1 MKIKIY
7 MGNNPGE
14 GNIMLDRALSRTM
27 DQLSHPTFR
36 RVFFL
41 GTLSATIVLFITLFS
56 LWTFWPAG
64 TFTGWDWLDD
74 ILMQWELLAKFAVY
88 APVAVLGTYF
98 LFPPLAITAMGL
110 LLDSVIEAVEE
121 EYYPDRP
128 AVRKISVGETVV
140 MALKQGGVVL
150 LVNLLAMPLY
160 VLFFFISGGILS
172 LGLYLLINGYLIGRE
187 YFEMVAIR
195 FMPRQECRRLRA
207 SRHSKAILGG
217 MVVAG
222 LFLIPFANLIAP
234 VFGAALMTHLVHYS
248 LSRHSSGSE
257 N

>member
-1 MKIKIY
+1 
-7 MGNNPGE
+7 
-14 GNIMLDRALSRTM
+14 MLDRALSRTM
-27 DQLSHPTFR
+27 EQLSHPAFR

-41 GTLSATIVLFITLFS
+41 GTFTAIIVLFITLFS
-56 LWTFWPAG
+56 LWTLWPAG

-74 ILMQWELLAKFAVY
+74 ILMEWELLAKFAVY
-88 APVAVLGTYF
+88 APVAILGTYF
-98 LFPPLAITAMGL
+98 LFPPLAVTAMGL
-110 LLDSVIEAVEE
+110 LLDSIIEAVEE

-128 AVRKISVGETVV
+128 AVRKVSVGETVL

-150 LVNLLAMPLY
+150 LVNILAMPLY
-160 VLFFFISGGILS
+160 ILLFFMSGGILS
-172 LGLYLLINGYLIGRE
+172 LGLYLLINGYLFGRE

-195 FMPRQECRRLRA
+195 FMSRGEARRLRA

-234 VFGAALMTHLVHYS
+234 VFGAALMTHLVHYT
-248 LSRHSSGSE
+248 LNRHSSGPE

>member
-1 MKIKIY
+1 
-7 MGNNPGE
+7 
-14 GNIMLDRALSRTM
+14 MLDRALSRTM
-27 DQLSHPTFR
+27 EQLSHPTFR

-41 GTLSATIVLFITLFS
+41 GTFAAIVVLFITLFG
-56 LWTFWPAG
+56 LWHLWPTG
-64 TFTGWDWLDD
+64 TITGWEWLDD
-74 ILMQWELLAKFAVY
+74 LLMEWEFIAKFVVY

-110 LLDSVIEAVEE
+110 FLDSIIEAVEE

-128 AVRKISVGETVV
+128 AVRKVGVGETVL

-150 LVNLLAMPLY
+150 LVNLLALPLY
-160 VLFFFISGGILS
+160 ILFFTISGGILS
-172 LGLYLLINGYLIGRE
+172 LGLYLLINGYLFGRE

-207 SRHSKAILGG
+207 SRHSKAVMGG
-217 MVVAG
+217 MVIAG

-248 LSRHSSGSE
+248 LNRHSSSQE
-257 N
+257 T

>member
-1 MKIKIY
+1 
-7 MGNNPGE
+7 
-14 GNIMLDRALSRTM
+14 MLDRAISRTM
-27 DQLSHPTFR
+27 EQITHPTFR
-36 RVFFL
+36 RVFLL
-41 GTLSATIVLFITLFS
+41 GTLTAFIVLSITLFG
-56 LWTFWPAG
+56 LWELWPAG
-64 TFTGWDWLDD
+64 TFTGWGWLDD
-74 ILMQWELLAKFAVY
+74 ILMEWELLAKFAVY

-110 LLDSVIEAVEE
+110 LLDKVIEAVEE

-128 AVRKISVGETVV
+128 AVRKISVGETVL
-140 MALKQGGVVL
+140 MALKQGGIVL

-160 VLFFFISGGILS
+160 ILFFFMSGGILS

-195 FMPRQECRRLRA
+195 FMSRRECYTLRA
-207 SRHSKAILGG
+207 SRHSKAVMGG
-217 MVVAG
+217 MVIAG
-222 LFLIPFANLIAP
+222 LFLIPFANIIAP

-248 LSRHSSGSE
+248 LSKHPS